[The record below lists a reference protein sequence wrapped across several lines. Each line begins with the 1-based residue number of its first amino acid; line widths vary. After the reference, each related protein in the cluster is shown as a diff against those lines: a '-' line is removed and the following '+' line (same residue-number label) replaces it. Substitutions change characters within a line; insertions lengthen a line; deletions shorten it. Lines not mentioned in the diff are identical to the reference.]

1 MFHEIIQNLER
12 QYERYKNIYESIKKF
27 EQEENINIEEYNR
40 ELQEISFNLEI
51 IAKLSNR
58 LEQLKEIYIIKHNI
72 SDFKAEEIERIE
84 LKEDV
89 LRFKKLVEDV
99 GNIIKETKRLQ
110 DKVISKLNKQ
120 LMDYNAIIKEK
131 NLDKLV
137 NQYKKE
143 KKEEKSTIDVKK

>member
-84 LKEDV
+84 SKEDV

>member
-1 MFHEIIQNLER
+1 MFREIIQNLER

>member
-1 MFHEIIQNLER
+1 MFHEIIQNLEG

-137 NQYKKE
+137 SQYKKE

>member
-99 GNIIKETKRLQ
+99 GNLIKETK
-110 DKVISKLNKQ
+110 DSK
-120 LMDYNAIIKEK
+120 IK
-131 NLDKLV
+131 
-137 NQYKKE
+137 
-143 KKEEKSTIDVKK
+143 

>member
-1 MFHEIIQNLER
+1 MFHEIIKNLER

-137 NQYKKE
+137 SQYKKE